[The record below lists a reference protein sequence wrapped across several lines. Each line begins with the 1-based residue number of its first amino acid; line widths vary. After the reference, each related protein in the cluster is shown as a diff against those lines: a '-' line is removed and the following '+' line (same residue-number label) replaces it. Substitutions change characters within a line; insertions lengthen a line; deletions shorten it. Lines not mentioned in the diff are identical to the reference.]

1 MCYGTREDESRGYGR
16 EKKTRFVCVEDVAV
30 LSTFVDCVGSVD
42 GLGSSVR
49 AWV

>member
-1 MCYGTREDESRGYGR
+1 M
-16 EKKTRFVCVEDVAV
+16 CVEDVAV
-30 LSTFVDCVGSVD
+30 FSAFVDCVGSVD